1 MGKSDINKKENTND
15 RKKMIKQFILK
26 NYKEILLVVMAIA
39 LTFLLIKI
47 FTPPPKNDLLNYKL
61 DQLDIKIKD
70 LKDKQKQLGDSISF
84 YKREIQLIDENIKNI
99 RIERKTVNNYY
110 EIKDKEI
117 PGYTPAQIDSALRK
131 RYNY

>member
-1 MGKSDINKKENTND
+1 M
-15 RKKMIKQFILK
+15 KQFILK
-26 NYKEILLVVMAIA
+26 YFREILLVIMAIA

-47 FTPPPKNDLLNYKL
+47 FTPPPKNDLLDYKL
-61 DQLDIKIKD
+61 NQLDLKIKD
-70 LKDKQKQLGDSISF
+70 LKDKQKQLGDSVAF
-84 YKREIQLIDENIKNI
+84 YKREIELIDENIKNI

-117 PGYTPAQIDSALRK
+117 PGYTPEQIDSALRK

>member
-1 MGKSDINKKENTND
+1 MGKSSFDQKKNSD
-15 RKKMIKQFILK
+15 DKKMKQFITK
-26 NYKEILLVVMAIA
+26 YFKEILLVVMAIA

-47 FTPPPKNDLLNYKL
+47 FTPPPKNDLLDYKL
-61 DQLDIKIKD
+61 NQLDLKIKD

-84 YKREIQLIDENIKNI
+84 YKREIELIDENIKNI

-110 EIKDKEI
+110 EIKDREI

>member
-1 MGKSDINKKENTND
+1 M
-15 RKKMIKQFILK
+15 KQFILK
-26 NYKEILLVVMAIA
+26 YFREILLVIMAIA
-39 LTFLLIKI
+39 LTLLLIKV

-84 YKREIQLIDENIKNI
+84 YKKEIKLIDENIKNI
-99 RIERKTVNNYY
+99 RVERKTVNNYY
-110 EIKDKEI
+110 EIKDREI
-117 PGYTPAQIDSALRK
+117 PSYTPAQIDSALRK

>member
-1 MGKSDINKKENTND
+1 M
-15 RKKMIKQFILK
+15 KQFILK
-26 NYKEILLVVMAIA
+26 YFREILLVIMVIA

-47 FTPPPKNDLLNYKL
+47 FTPPPKNDLLDYKL
-61 DQLDIKIKD
+61 NQLDLKIKD
-70 LKDKQKQLGDSISF
+70 LKEKQKQLGDSITF

-110 EIKDKEI
+110 EIKDREI

>member
-1 MGKSDINKKENTND
+1 M
-15 RKKMIKQFILK
+15 KQFILK
-26 NYKEILLVVMAIA
+26 YFKEILLVVMAIA

-47 FTPPPKNDLLNYKL
+47 FTPPPKNDLLEYKL
-61 DQLDIKIKD
+61 KEIDTKIKD
-70 LKDKQKQLGDSISF
+70 LKDKQKQLGDSVLY
-84 YKREIQLIDENIKNI
+84 YKKQIELIDENIKNI

-110 EIKDKEI
+110 EIKDREI

>member
-1 MGKSDINKKENTND
+1 M
-15 RKKMIKQFILK
+15 KQFFLK
-26 NYKEILLVVMAIA
+26 YFREILLVVMGIA

-47 FTPPPKNDLLNYKL
+47 FTPPPKNDLLEYKL
-61 DQLDIKIKD
+61 NQLDLKIKD

-110 EIKDKEI
+110 EIKDREI
-117 PGYTPAQIDSALRK
+117 PRYTPAQIDSALRK